1 MPSITNIKSAEP
13 VLRHIAKYRS
23 IGINV
28 MRVERVFE
36 LTLFLPDAKKRG
48 MKKGNEATLLA
59 TRISTPAYPANG
71 YVVDKIET
79 RGQ

>member
-1 MPSITNIKSAEP
+1 
-13 VLRHIAKYRS
+13 
-23 IGINV
+23 

-36 LTLFLPDAKKRG
+36 LMLFLPDAKKRG

>member
-1 MPSITNIKSAEP
+1 M
-13 VLRHIAKYRS
+13 
-23 IGINV
+23 
-28 MRVERVFE
+28 
-36 LTLFLPDAKKRG
+36 FLPDAKKHG
-48 MKKGNEATLLA
+48 TKKKKGGNEATLLA